1 MSNRLQSRALRHKIA
16 LREKTMRWT
25 RLFAAML
32 LALAAAPLQ
41 VSAHGPWVE
50 SWGTAL
56 PLQPPPPSPFGNARP
71 PAPAPAPAPAPPPDQ
86 PVAPNPR
93 VPFPAALEDQTVRMI
108 VRASIGGDRF
118 RLEFANR
125 NGAGVVRVGAVHA
138 ALANQDGST
147 LAGSDTRVTFGGS
160 EELTLHPGARVVS
173 DAVDLPVDA
182 LSHLAV
188 SLYLPDSTPA
198 ETVDEIGL
206 MPTFIAPGNQ
216 TEAADLTQPTTAG
229 SYFWLRGLSVPAVDQ
244 TGGAIIAFG
253 DSITEGYSTTFGSHA
268 HWPALL
274 AERLQAAPDL
284 QGWSVI
290 NTGISGNRVLRT
302 GAGEAAVAR
311 LTEDVLNRPGARWVV
326 VLESIN
332 DINMSIMPGMPPS
345 QVATADEIIAGLGQ
359 LVDRA
364 HFHGLKIAGATVMPT
379 KGLPFYTE
387 QGEAMRQA
395 VNHWIRTSGRFDAVI
410 DFDAATRD
418 PADPL
423 RINPAYDPGD
433 HVHPNDAGNR
443 AMAEAIDLDI
453 FRAR

>member
-1 MSNRLQSRALRHKIA
+1 
-16 LREKTMRWT
+16 MRWT
-25 RLFAAML
+25 TLFAAML
-32 LALAAAPLQ
+32 LGLAATPLQ
-41 VSAHGPWVE
+41 AGAVGPWVE

-71 PAPAPAPAPAPPPDQ
+71 PAPSPAPPQDQ
-86 PVAPNPR
+86 QAAPNPR
-93 VPFPAALEDQTVRMI
+93 VPYPATLEDQTVRMI
-108 VRASIGGDRF
+108 VRTSIGGEQI

-125 NGAGVVRVGAVHA
+125 NGAGVVRIAAVHA
-138 ALANQDGST
+138 ALAQQDGSA
-147 LAGSDTRVTFGGS
+147 LAGSDTRVTFGGR
-160 EELTLHPGARVVS
+160 EELVLLPGARVVS
-173 DAVDLPVDA
+173 DAVELPVGA
-182 LSHLAV
+182 LGHVAV
-188 SLYLPDSTPA
+188 SLYLPGSTPA

-216 TEAADLTQPTTAG
+216 AGATDLAQPTTAG
-229 SYFWLRGLSVPAVDQ
+229 SYFWLRGLSVPAADE

-253 DSITEGYSTTFGSHA
+253 DSITEGYSTTFGAHA
-268 HWPALL
+268 QWPALL
-274 AERLQAAPDL
+274 AERLQASPDL
-284 QGWSVI
+284 QQWSVI

-311 LTEDVLNRPGARWVV
+311 LTEDVLSRPGARWVI

-332 DINMSIMPGMPPS
+332 DINMSIMPGMPPG

-359 LVDRA
+359 LIDRA
-364 HFHGLKIAGATVMPT
+364 RLHGLRIAGGTVMPT

-453 FRAR
+453 FRSR